1 MDNKII
7 KSIQN
12 QNDKAFEYIDKE
24 YGQLIHYILYN
35 LRLSHQ
41 DVEECYN
48 DILLKLWTHLQSYDV
63 CQASLKN
70 YIALITRRTGLNYVR
85 KNKRLY
91 EEILYERMDIFESQ
105 TQGKKID
112 WDYIV
117 EQLSFYERDLFY
129 RYFYYFQTIE
139 SISLE
144 KGKTYKSVESSIYR
158 LRKKLKILLEK
169 EVKKCE

>member
-1 MDNKII
+1 MI
-7 KSIQN
+7 KHLNILIKN
-12 QNDKAFEYIDKE
+12 T
-24 YGQLIHYILYN
+24 GRLIHYILIN

-85 KNKRLY
+85 KNKHLY

-105 TQGKKID
+105 TQGEEID

-169 EVKKCE
+169 EVKKYE

>member
-63 CQASLKN
+63 RQASLKN
-70 YIALITRRTGLNYVR
+70 YIALITRRTGL
-85 KNKRLY
+85 
-91 EEILYERMDIFESQ
+91 IM
-105 TQGKKID
+105 
-112 WDYIV
+112 
-117 EQLSFYERDLFY
+117 
-129 RYFYYFQTIE
+129 
-139 SISLE
+139 LE
-144 KGKTYKSVESSIYR
+144 KINVYMKKSYMSVWIF
-158 LRKKLKILLEK
+158 LKVKLKGRR
-169 EVKKCE
+169 